1 MAERSMKILWM
12 VLLVVAAYQDFRE
25 RQVSVMWMVCGAAAG
40 MIGCCLMAGERYQD
54 MLETGIDAERV
65 SLLMNIVKIQI
76 VRIGKAAGIGI
87 ALLILAKLTRGAM
100 GGGDGL
106 FFLMSAFYW
115 DWKAAGPVFGDP
127 CDFFC
132 LGNGAVD
139 EETMEQSWN
148 SFGSMEGD
156 NSVFNLLSGPRHSS
170 GLECTDAVRIG
181 KVTGRRA
188 A

>member
-12 VLLVVAAYQDFRE
+12 VLLIVAAYQDFRE

-65 SLLMNIVKIQI
+65 GLLMNIVKIQI

-100 GGGDGL
+100 G
-106 FFLMSAFYW
+106 
-115 DWKAAGPVFGDP
+115 
-127 CDFFC
+127 
-132 LGNGAVD
+132 
-139 EETMEQSWN
+139 
-148 SFGSMEGD
+148 
-156 NSVFNLLSGPRHSS
+156 LSLIH
-170 GLECTDAVRIG
+170 I
-181 KVTGRRA
+181 
-188 A
+188 

>member
-12 VLLVVAAYQDFRE
+12 VLLIVAAYQDFRE

-40 MIGCCLMAGERYQD
+40 MIGCCLMAGERYQG

-100 GGGDGL
+100 GGG
-106 FFLMSAFYW
+106 
-115 DWKAAGPVFGDP
+115 PVFGDP

-132 LGNGAVD
+132 LGNCAAD

-148 SFGSMEGD
+148 AFGSMEGD
-156 NSVFNLLSGPRHSS
+156 DSVFNLLSGPRHSS

>member
-12 VLLVVAAYQDFRE
+12 VLLIVAAYQDFRE
-25 RQVSVMWMVCGAAAG
+25 RQVSVRWLACGAAAG
-40 MIGCCLMAGERYQD
+40 MIGCCLMAGERYQG
-54 MLETGIDAERV
+54 MLETGINVERV

-115 DWKAAGPVFGDP
+115 DWKELLVLFLETLAISSAWGIALLMKRQWNRAGTPSVRWKETIPFLT
-127 CDFFC
+127 CC
-132 LGNGAVD
+132 LIPGILQV
-139 EETMEQSWN
+139 WN
-148 SFGSMEGD
+148 VLMQ
-156 NSVFNLLSGPRHSS
+156 
-170 GLECTDAVRIG
+170 
-181 KVTGRRA
+181 
-188 A
+188 

>member
-12 VLLVVAAYQDFRE
+12 VLLIVAAYQDFRE

-65 SLLMNIVKIQI
+65 GLLMNIVKIQI

-87 ALLILAKLTRGAM
+87 ADPSKIDQGSHGWWRWFVFSYVCILL
-100 GGGDGL
+100 GL
-106 FFLMSAFYW
+106 EG
-115 DWKAAGPVFGDP
+115 AAGPVFGDP

-132 LGNGAVD
+132 LGNGAAD

-156 NSVFNLLSGPRHSS
+156 DSVFNLLSGPRHSS
-170 GLECTDAVRIG
+170 GLNVLM
-181 KVTGRRA
+181 
-188 A
+188 

>member
-12 VLLVVAAYQDFRE
+12 VLLIVAAYQDFRE

-65 SLLMNIVKIQI
+65 GLLMNIVKIQI
-76 VRIGKAAGIGI
+76 VRVGKAAGIGI

-115 DWKAAGPVFGDP
+115 DWKELLVLLMKRQWNRAGTPSVRWKETIPFLT
-127 CDFFC
+127 CC
-132 LGNGAVD
+132 LVPGILQV
-139 EETMEQSWN
+139 WN
-148 SFGSMEGD
+148 VLMQ
-156 NSVFNLLSGPRHSS
+156 
-170 GLECTDAVRIG
+170 
-181 KVTGRRA
+181 
-188 A
+188 

>member
-12 VLLVVAAYQDFRE
+12 VLLIVAAYQDFRE

-40 MIGCCLMAGERYQD
+40 MIGCCLMAGERYQG

-115 DWKAAGPVFGDP
+115 DWKELLVLF
-127 CDFFC
+127 
-132 LGNGAVD
+132 L
-139 EETMEQSWN
+139 ET
-148 SFGSMEGD
+148 
-156 NSVFNLLSGPRHSS
+156 LAISS
-170 GLECTDAVRIG
+170 AWGWRC
-181 KVTGRRA
+181 
-188 A
+188 

>member
-12 VLLVVAAYQDFRE
+12 VLLIVAAYQDFRE

-40 MIGCCLMAGERYQD
+40 MIGCCLMAGERYQG

-76 VRIGKAAGIGI
+76 VRSGKAAGIGI

-115 DWKAAGPVFGDP
+115 DGAA
-127 CDFFC
+127 
-132 LGNGAVD
+132 D

-156 NSVFNLLSGPRHSS
+156 DSVFNLLSGPRHSS